1 MRAHNQNVH
10 SLASL
15 FDSQP
20 SVRRVSFFG
29 VRQIALVDMPDN
41 AGEFVQRVGRA
52 VRFNGHA
59 GLPPE
64 KSNVRVRLYCATLG
78 GDDDD
83 DDDKKGG
90 ITKSADEKQLQSLKV
105 GLQLYDKELR
115 SLYAAP
121 PAQCAIICCV

>member
-1 MRAHNQNVH
+1 MRKHNQNIH

-83 DDDKKGG
+83 EKGG

-105 GLQLYDKELR
+105 GLTNYTKELR
-115 SLYAAP
+115 ILYAAP
-121 PAQCAIICCV
+121 PAQCANICCV